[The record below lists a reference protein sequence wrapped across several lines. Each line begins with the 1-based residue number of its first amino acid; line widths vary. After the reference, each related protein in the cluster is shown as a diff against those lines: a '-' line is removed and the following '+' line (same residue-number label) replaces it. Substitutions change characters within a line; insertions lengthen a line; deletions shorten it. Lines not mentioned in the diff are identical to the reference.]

1 MNLRNVRNAS
11 LHFEFV
17 GVGIAYL
24 AWNSQ
29 FALHNPKVKLCN
41 SKVKLCNPKVR
52 LCQSTDSETHTHEQW
67 SVLCGVVLYFALSCL
82 FLILI
87 CSIRSVLW
95 LCSCHQQS

>member
-1 MNLRNVRNAS
+1 MLGMQDYILN
-11 LHFEFV
+11 FV
-17 GVGIAYL
+17 GVGITCL

-41 SKVKLCNPKVR
+41 SKVKLCNPKAK
-52 LCQSTDSETHTHEQW
+52 LCQSTDSQTYTHEQW